1 MKKYKNKII
10 GGTILGVM
18 GLTLFSY
25 HVILCGLAETVA
37 TWGTAFLVVTMALV
51 AVDYLTKD

>member
-10 GGTILGVM
+10 GGTILGVLGVTM
-18 GLTLFSY
+18 FAY
-25 HVILCGLAETVA
+25 HTMLYGFVETVA
-37 TWGTAFLVVTMALV
+37 TWGTAFLGVAITLV

>member
-37 TWGTAFLVVTMALV
+37 TWGTAFLAV
-51 AVDYLTKD
+51 AVILVGIDYLTKD